1 MNMPEKYMSKN
12 KDLRPDFTGYKSFSE
27 LQSTM
32 SGLSEDQK
40 SQLKYMGET
49 MGDFQSQK
57 KKGNLPEGTQLG
69 MDERGALGYYPEGT
83 TIPEG
88 SQENINKMMMGDYKK
103 GQEGMEMRPGRYN
116 SILSSRPDYSNPYMD
131 MAQSGQEMAPSQ
143 QPSQE
148 GQLMQQVAQALQ
160 QGAEPQKVVE
170 QLMQMGMAQEQAIQ
184 IIQAVVQ
191 QLQGAQQPQMSYGG
205 STRKLKRSSNGMEM
219 MAPDPFVYEQ
229 GMITDQMMRQ
239 VQQRQQL
246 DNLMNEVKT
255 NSPQKTYR
263 KKSPQDADTVE
274 LTTAQVAQ
282 ILAAGGSVK
291 IV

>member
-1 MNMPEKYMSKN
+1 MTFEV
-12 KDLRPDFTGYKSFSE
+12 
-27 LQSTM
+27 
-32 SGLSEDQK
+32 
-40 SQLKYMGET
+40 
-49 MGDFQSQK
+49 
-57 KKGNLPEGTQLG
+57 
-69 MDERGALGYYPEGT
+69 
-83 TIPEG
+83 
-88 SQENINKMMMGDYKK
+88 
-103 GQEGMEMRPGRYN
+103 
-116 SILSSRPDYSNPYMD
+116 
-131 MAQSGQEMAPSQ
+131 
-143 QPSQE
+143 
-148 GQLMQQVAQALQ
+148 VA
-160 QGAEPQKVVE
+160 
-170 QLMQMGMAQEQAIQ
+170 
-184 IIQAVVQ
+184 Q